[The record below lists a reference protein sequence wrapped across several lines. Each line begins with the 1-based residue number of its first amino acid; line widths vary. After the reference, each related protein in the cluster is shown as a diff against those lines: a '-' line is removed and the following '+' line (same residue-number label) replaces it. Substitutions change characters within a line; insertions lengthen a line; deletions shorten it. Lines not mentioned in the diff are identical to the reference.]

1 MKPVAIIGGGI
12 TGLVAA
18 FRLRERGV
26 PVTLYEAG
34 AQPGGVIRTVR
45 DAGWLVECG
54 PATVLE
60 TSPLI
65 GDLVRDLGLE
75 SRRRYT
81 DPRADNNF
89 ILRDGKLRVAPR
101 RVPAFVTTPLFS
113 LRAKLGLLCEPF
125 VHRTPPDFDESLAD
139 FVRRRLG
146 REFLDYAINPFV
158 GGIYAGDPER
168 LSVKHG
174 FPKLHA
180 IEQTYGSLIG
190 GQFLGA
196 RERKRSGEMPKTEAK
211 KFSFDDGLQV
221 MIDTL
226 AAKLGDAVHLR
237 APVSAVAQASS
248 LWTGGRRD
256 ACPPHS
262 QDGCATFRVR
272 AGDEEREHSAV
283 LFTAPAH
290 RLASIKLNGGQT
302 LAPLAE
308 IHHPPVAVLAL
319 GFRREDVANS
329 LDGFGFLVP
338 EKERRNILGA
348 TFSSTLFANRAPAG
362 HVLLTSYIGGCRAPD
377 LAVRETATLVDLT
390 LRDLKAILGVRSQPA
405 FVHRTLVPKAIPQY
419 EVGYGRFKDLMS
431 DIENKMPGVFFAGSY
446 RDGISLANSLV
457 SGHDVAGRIAAF
469 VASSSQTTAA

>member
-12 TGLVAA
+12 TGLTAA
-18 FRLRERGV
+18 FRLKKRGV

-45 DAGWLVECG
+45 DDGWLVECG

-60 TSPLI
+60 TSPVI
-65 GDLVRDLGLE
+65 VDLVRGLGLE
-75 SRRRYT
+75 SRRRYS
-81 DPRADNNF
+81 DPRADKNF

-101 RVPAFVTTPLFS
+101 RVPAFVTTTLFS

-125 VHRTPPDFDESLAD
+125 IRRAPADADESLAD

-146 REFLDYAINPFV
+146 SEFLDYAINPFV

-180 IEQTYGSLIG
+180 LEQEYGSLTG
-190 GQFLGA
+190 GRFLGA
-196 RERKRSGEMPKTEAK
+196 RERKRRGETPKTEAK

-221 MIDTL
+221 MTDTL

-237 APVSAVAQASS
+237 APVAGV
-248 LWTGGRRD
+248 RRD
-256 ACPPHS
+256 GDTWH
-262 QDGCATFRVR
+262 VR
-272 AGDEEREHSAV
+272 AGDEDREHSAV

-290 RLASIKLNGGQT
+290 RLASIKLNGGQS
-302 LAPLAE
+302 LAPLEE

-319 GFRREDVANS
+319 GFRREDVAHP

-338 EKERRNILGA
+338 ENERRNILGA

-362 HVLLTSYIGGCRAPD
+362 HVLITSYIGGCRAPD
-377 LAVRETATLVDLT
+377 LAVCAATTLTDLT
-390 LRDLKAILGVRSQPA
+390 QRDLQAILGVRGKPV
-405 FVHRTLVPKAIPQY
+405 FVHHTLVPKAIPQY

-446 RDGISLANSLV
+446 RDGISLANSIV
-457 SGHDVAGRIAAF
+457 SGHDVAGRVAAF
-469 VASSSQTTAA
+469 VASISQTTTA

>member
-1 MKPVAIIGGGI
+1 MTRVGKNLPVAVIGGGI

-18 FRLRERGV
+18 FRLRERSV

-65 GDLVRDLGLE
+65 SDLVRDLGLE

-89 ILRDGKLRVAPR
+89 ILRDGKLHVAPR
-101 RVPAFVTTPLFS
+101 SVPAFITTTLFS
-113 LRAKLGLLCEPF
+113 LRAKLGLMCEPF
-125 VHRTPPDFDESLAD
+125 LRRAPASADESLAD

-146 REFLDYAINPFV
+146 GEFLDYAINPFV
-158 GGIYAGDPER
+158 GGIYAGDPGR

-180 IEQTYGSLIG
+180 LEQKYGSLIG

-196 RERKRSGEMPKTEAK
+196 RERKRNGETPKAEAK

-221 MIDTL
+221 LIDSL

-237 APVSAVAQASS
+237 APVAGV
-248 LWTGGRRD
+248 RRD
-256 ACPPHS
+256 GGAW
-262 QDGCATFRVR
+262 RVC
-272 AGDEEREHSAV
+272 AGDGEREHCAV

-290 RLASIKLNGGQT
+290 RLASIRINDEPR
-302 LAPLAE
+302 LAPLEE

-319 GFRREDVANS
+319 GFRREDVPNP
-329 LDGFGFLVP
+329 LEGFGFLVP
-338 EKERRNILGA
+338 EKERRNILGT
-348 TFSSTLFANRAPAG
+348 TFSSTLLANRTPAG
-362 HVLLTSYIGGCRAPD
+362 HVLLTSYLGGCRAPD
-377 LAVRETATLVDLT
+377 LAVRDADTLTDLT
-390 LRDLKAILGVRSQPA
+390 LRDLQAILGVRGKPA
-405 FVHRTLVPKAIPQY
+405 FVHHTLVPKAIPQY
-419 EVGYGRFKDLMS
+419 EVGHGRFKDLMS

-446 RDGISLANSLV
+446 RDGIALGNSIV

-469 VASSSQTTAA
+469 VTTISQTTAA

>member
-1 MKPVAIIGGGI
+1 MKTVAVIGGGI

-65 GDLVRDLGLE
+65 SDLVRDLGLE

-89 ILRDGKLRVAPR
+89 ILRDGKLHVAPR
-101 RVPAFVTTPLFS
+101 SVPAFITTTLFS

-125 VHRTPPDFDESLAD
+125 IHRSPPDFDESLAD

-180 IEQTYGSLIG
+180 LEQKYGSLIG

-196 RERKRSGEMPKTEAK
+196 RERKRSSETPKTEAK
-211 KFSFDDGLQV
+211 KFSFDEGLQA

-226 AAKLGDAVHLR
+226 TAKLGDAVHLR
-237 APVSAVAQASS
+237 AAVASV
-248 LWTGGRRD
+248 RRD
-256 ACPPHS
+256 GDSWH
-262 QDGCATFRVR
+262 VR
-272 AGDEEREHSAV
+272 AGDEDREHSAV

-290 RLASIKLNGGQT
+290 RLASIRIDGNQM
-302 LAPLAE
+302 LAALDE

-319 GFRREDVANS
+319 GFRREDVANP
-329 LDGFGFLVP
+329 LEGFGFLVP
-338 EKERRNILGA
+338 ENERRSILGT

-362 HVLLTSYIGGCRAPD
+362 HVLLTTYIGGCRAPD
-377 LAVRETATLVDLT
+377 LAMRDADTLTDLT
-390 LRDLKAILGVRSQPA
+390 LRDLQAILGVRGKPA
-405 FVHRTLVPKAIPQY
+405 FVHHTLVSKAIPQY

-446 RDGISLANSLV
+446 RNGIALGNSIV
-457 SGHDVAGRIAAF
+457 SGHDVAGHIAAF